1 MNRVEFRAGY
11 YEWNVVVDGEHFYT
25 FGDDVS
31 ENIPYPCTLDELE
44 NVVEDYINCIDIA
57 LMNDEKE
64 PFPNELRAELKEKM
78 MAVWAYHY
86 GITAV

>member
-1 MNRVEFRAGY
+1 MNRVEFKAGY
-11 YEWNVVVDGEHFYT
+11 YEWNVFINGEYFYT

-31 ENIPYPCTLDELE
+31 ENIPYPCTLDDLE
-44 NVVEDYINCIDIA
+44 NVVEDYINYMDIA

-78 MAVWAYHY
+78 IDVWAYHY
-86 GITAV
+86 GITAA